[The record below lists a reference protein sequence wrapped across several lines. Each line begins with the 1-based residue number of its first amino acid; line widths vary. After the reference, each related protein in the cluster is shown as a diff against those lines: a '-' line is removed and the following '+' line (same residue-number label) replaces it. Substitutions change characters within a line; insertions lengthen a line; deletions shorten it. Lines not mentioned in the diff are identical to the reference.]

1 MKENSNSNKRQAEE
15 PEDRFWF
22 TAEHR
27 GVNYIENNLWIQI
40 WEVCPSYPETCHP
53 P

>member
-27 GVNYIENNLWIQI
+27 GVNYIENNL
-40 WEVCPSYPETCHP
+40 
-53 P
+53 